1 MARIEVNGTTLF
13 YREQGSGPP
22 ALFIHGFPLDGT
34 MWLDQ
39 FDALAGSR
47 RCVVPDLRGFGKSEA
62 TAMDLLSM
70 EQHADDLAALLGALG
85 ESTADVIGLSM
96 GGYVALALWERHPN
110 VFRSL
115 ALIDTKSGA
124 DDEAG
129 KARREMAA
137 IEVVTAGRKEFADGL
152 ADALL
157 AAHATP
163 FVKGRLR
170 SMIEGTKYETTV
182 AALKGMAARPDRTG
196 LLGGITVPTTV
207 IVGEEDKLTPVADA
221 EAMATAIPGASLHV
235 IPGAG
240 HTSPIERPAA
250 VTQALLD
257 LLDGSVA

>member
-13 YREQGSGPP
+13 YREQGTGPL
-22 ALFIHGFPLDGT
+22 ALFVHGFPLDGT

-39 FDALAGSR
+39 IDALAGSR
-47 RCVVPDLRGFGKSEA
+47 RCVVPDLRGYGKSEA

-70 EQHADDLAALLGALG
+70 EQHADDLAALVTALG
-85 ESTADVIGLSM
+85 ETKADVIGLSM
-96 GGYVALALWERHPN
+96 GGYVALAMWERHPG

-137 IEVVTAGRKEFADGL
+137 IELVTSGRKEFADGMVE
-152 ADALL
+152 ALL
-157 AAHATP
+157 APHATP
-163 FVKGRLR
+163 FAKGRLR
-170 SMIEGTKYETTV
+170 SMIEGTRYETTV
-182 AALKGMAARPDRTG
+182 ASLKGMAARPDRTG
-196 LLGGITVPTTV
+196 LLDGITVPTAV
-207 IVGEEDKLTPVADA
+207 IVGEEDKLTPVPDS
-221 EAMATAIPGASLHV
+221 EAMAAAIAGAALHV

-240 HTSPIERPAA
+240 HMAPLERPTA

-257 LLDGSVA
+257 LFDGSVA